1 MSEKRKILIADDEP
15 VTREVLGKMLT
26 NAGYEVIFAEDG
38 KSAVQKAGTEKPDL
52 VLMDGLMPKM
62 HGFLACKAIKA
73 LADPPSVIVLTG
85 VYTKPTYKWE
95 AQGEFGAD
103 GLLTKPV
110 DVEVLLRT
118 VEKQLS
124 GGPSVDRLSGG
135 FDISGDAQVSTA
147 SGQVPGHSARVM

>member
-110 DVEVLLRT
+110 DVEVLLRE

-124 GGPSVDRLSGG
+124 AGPSVDRLSGG
-135 FDISGDAQVSTA
+135 FDISGDARVSTA